1 MSLLRKSKIK
11 VQKSKLQIKNT
22 SLRTTPKFRGSEA
35 IPLNSPL
42 YGKVLLNEPLSLHTS
57 IKVGGPASIWIEPD
71 TLKQLLEIVKLSK
84 MEKISIFTIGEGCN
98 IIVAG
103 TGIDGI
109 CVKLN
114 TPAFKK
120 IEFNGAF
127 VRTGA
132 GVLLNELLTLAG
144 QSGLGGYEFLAG
156 TPGTVGGA
164 IFANAGSKDE
174 TISSLLK
181 EIEVV
186 GPNGKLKR
194 IKRKNIKFGYR
205 KSGLEGNIVV
215 SAVFKFKKA
224 DRKNTRALLRK
235 NLIKKIHTQDYT
247 APSAGCIFK
256 NPIGSRF
263 SAGELIDRCGL
274 KGSIC
279 GGAQIS
285 KRHANFII
293 NKNNAKAEDIFS
305 LIKLIKNK
313 VKAGYG
319 IKLEEE
325 VKIIE

>member
-1 MSLLRKSKIK
+1 M
-11 VQKSKLQIKNT
+11 
-22 SLRTTPKFRGSEA
+22 
-35 IPLNSPL
+35 LNSPL
-42 YGKVLLNEPLSLHTS
+42 YGKVSFNEPLSLHTS
-57 IKVGGPASIWIEPD
+57 IKVGGPACVWIEPE
-71 TLKQLLEIVKLSK
+71 TLEQLCEIAKLSK
-84 MEKISIFTIGEGCN
+84 MGKISIFTIGEGCN

-120 IEFNGAF
+120 IEFNDAF

-164 IFANAGSKDE
+164 IFGNAGSQGE

-181 EIEVV
+181 EIEAVTPD
-186 GPNGKLKR
+186 GRIKR
-194 IKRKNIKFGYR
+194 IKKEAIKFGYR
-205 KSGLEGNIVV
+205 KSGLESNIIV
-215 SAVFKFKKA
+215 SAVFKFKKT
-224 DRKNTRALLRK
+224 DRKTTRALLRK
-235 NLIKKIHTQDYT
+235 NLIKKIYKQDYT

-274 KGSIC
+274 KGRIC

-285 KRHANFII
+285 ERHANFII

-325 VKIIE
+325 VKIIR